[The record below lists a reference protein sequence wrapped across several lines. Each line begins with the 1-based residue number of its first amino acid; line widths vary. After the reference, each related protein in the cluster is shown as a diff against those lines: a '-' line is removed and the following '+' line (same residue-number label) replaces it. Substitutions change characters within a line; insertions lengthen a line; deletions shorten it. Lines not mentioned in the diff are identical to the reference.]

1 VKVRREF
8 LKITEAAGLGLAWA
22 PQDLRR
28 TLVFLMSADGV
39 PIQEIARLA
48 EYNWTA
54 MTELV

>member
-1 VKVRREF
+1 MRREF